1 VSLFLA
7 FVSADGLASLFLAV
21 VSADKVLEGW
31 LMVKKK
37 LLLEK
42 VDIFS
47 LPPRWGRDLDNKPI
61 IRGILHTQAG
71 KLDKFHQR

>member
-1 VSLFLA
+1 MSLFLA

-42 VDIFS
+42 MDIFMFK
-47 LPPRWGRDLDNKPI
+47 RKKVCCRA
-61 IRGILHTQAG
+61 Q
-71 KLDKFHQR
+71 